1 MRVATCASLLHE
13 GATRLSVANRLHPP
27 YLSPEEREESRY
39 AMPKF
44 SSQEALKHLGGSAAQ
59 IDRGLR
65 RYGETARALS
75 SDHPRMID
83 EHPSRWIG
91 VYRGHVVATGRSL
104 NALLARL
111 QQNRIPREETIIRF
125 IDKKER
131 TLIL

>member
-1 MRVATCASLLHE
+1 
-13 GATRLSVANRLHPP
+13 
-27 YLSPEEREESRY
+27 
-39 AMPKF
+39 MPKF

-65 RYGETARALS
+65 RFGEAARILS
-75 SDHPRMID
+75 SDHPRMIN

-91 VYRGHVVATGRSL
+91 VHGGRVVATGRSL
-104 NALLARL
+104 NELLSRL
-111 QQNRIPREETIIRF
+111 RKKRIPQEETLIRF